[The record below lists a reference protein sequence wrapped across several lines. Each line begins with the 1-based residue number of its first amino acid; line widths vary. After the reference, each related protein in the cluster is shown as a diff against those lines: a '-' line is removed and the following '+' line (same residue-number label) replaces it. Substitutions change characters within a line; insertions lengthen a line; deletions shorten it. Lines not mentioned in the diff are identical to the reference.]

1 MQAELASRRPAKRRA
16 AVGPSR
22 PYGLPPDECRVAVA
36 RDVGLGPM
44 VTRRAG
50 EDHGHARGSNNDSKE
65 RGPMPYCEPHHSR
78 RDKIVDLEVMRLEL
92 RATARQ
98 QPRSRG
104 GKTGTIVRFPRTF
117 GSTGLP
123 PVA

>member
-1 MQAELASRRPAKRRA
+1 
-16 AVGPSR
+16 
-22 PYGLPPDECRVAVA
+22 
-36 RDVGLGPM
+36 
-44 VTRRAG
+44 
-50 EDHGHARGSNNDSKE
+50 
-65 RGPMPYCEPHHSR
+65 MPYCDPHHSR